1 MKRFQIVLTEPKTQE
16 TKIRNIERHNFPEA
30 ASKAYLLCKAEWE
43 KTKNNSWIVAA
54 IYDMDYKFDIGKQV
68 T

>member
-1 MKRFQIVLTEPKTQE
+1 MKRFQIVLTDPKTQE
-16 TKIRNIERHNFPEA
+16 TKIRNIERYNFPEA
-30 ASKAYLLCKAEWE
+30 ASKASFLCRAEWE
-43 KTKNNSWIVAA
+43 KTKNDSWIVAA